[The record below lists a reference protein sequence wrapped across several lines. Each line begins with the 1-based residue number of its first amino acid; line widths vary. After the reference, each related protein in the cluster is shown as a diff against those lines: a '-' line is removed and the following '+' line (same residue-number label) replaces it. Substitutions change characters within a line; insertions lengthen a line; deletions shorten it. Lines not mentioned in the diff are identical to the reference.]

1 MVMKEH
7 YVKNAGKYQ
16 GTHQGQQLTENL
28 LIVGAFKKWQV
39 KNLAKYQ
46 LVGNR
51 LIQGS
56 FQKIIIN
63 SKNLI
68 K

>member
-28 LIVGAFKKWQV
+28 LILDAFKKWQV

-56 FQKIIIN
+56 F
-63 SKNLI
+63 
-68 K
+68 